1 MPHPPMRTS
10 PSCSRGSRAGCAACS
25 SAAAACPRTAGAT
38 DPLAAQE
45 PLFATTVAASLQGR
59 VALGPRAGQAVRRLR
74 SAAAARDAPPRCA
87 RLEGFS
93 LPADVAVPADRRD
106 RLEHRCRSLL
116 RPPLALERVTET
128 SGGQLLYQRRR
139 PWADGSVA
147 LLLEPLELSTRPRAR
162 ST

>member
-1 MPHPPMRTS
+1 M
-10 PSCSRGSRAGCAACS
+10 
-25 SAAAACPRTAGAT
+25 
-38 DPLAAQE
+38 
-45 PLFATTVAASLQGR
+45 
-59 VALGPRAGQAVRRLR
+59 
-74 SAAAARDAPPRCA
+74 AAREASGAGPLDA
-87 RLEGFS
+87 LETRS
-93 LPADVAVPADRRD
+93 DVAVPAHRRD